1 MQRGEQLTLVGQSR
15 IKDKISISVTIL
27 FVSIFLSSCYQHTP
41 WDSYQEFVKVTTKQ
55 CPTRLPAMGYEI
67 KSDNTCTCINKK
79 LTENWSNFSEIDKV
93 LNEKDRTP
101 RGYGDFIPGMLRVT
115 YRMCDSK

>member
-1 MQRGEQLTLVGQSR
+1 MKKFS
-15 IKDKISISVTIL
+15 KISTTL
-27 FVSIFLSSCYQHTP
+27 FVCLLVLSCYQPTTP
-41 WDSYQEFVKVTTKQ
+41 WKTYDEFVKETTKQ

-67 KSDNTCTCINKK
+67 KSDKTCICINKK
-79 LTENWSNFSEIDKV
+79 LKENWSNFADIDKV

-115 YRMCDSK
+115 YKMCQHQ